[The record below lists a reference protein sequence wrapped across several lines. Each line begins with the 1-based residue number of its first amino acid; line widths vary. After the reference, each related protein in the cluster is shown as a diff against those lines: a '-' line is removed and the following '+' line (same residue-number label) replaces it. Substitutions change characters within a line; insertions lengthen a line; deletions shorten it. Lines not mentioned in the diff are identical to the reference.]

1 MAQAKAQRQEWAW
14 CVEPKSGVWL
24 ERRVVG
30 LRLGADHT
38 GLYGPWC
45 RNLCKARGKPL
56 CLVTQLFP
64 TLCNPVDCSPPGS
77 SVHGDSPGKNAGVGC
92 HAFFQAIFSTQVS
105 NQGLLCLLH
114 WQMGSLPLCH
124 LGSPHMVLCETE
136 RSRCWTVY
144 WCQIS
149 VGGVLE
155 VGSHKVRPYFPGL
168 FWKKKIT
175 SSFQVLWKAVLPG
188 QENRDWG
195 MWGLGRGEWKFLFP
209 GLCEI

>member
-64 TLCNPVDCSPPGS
+64 TLCNPVDCTPLGS
-77 SVHGDSPGKNAGVGC
+77 YVHGDSPGKNAGVGC
-92 HAFFQAIFSTQVS
+92 HAFLHGILPIQGS
-105 NQGLLCLLH
+105 NPG
-114 WQMGSLPLCH
+114 LPLCRRS
-124 LGSPHMVLCETE
+124 LPCPRYQGSL
-136 RSRCWTVY
+136 RK
-144 WCQIS
+144 I
-149 VGGVLE
+149 
-155 VGSHKVRPYFPGL
+155 VRRYP
-168 FWKKKIT
+168 T
-175 SSFQVLWKAVLPG
+175 
-188 QENRDWG
+188 RD
-195 MWGLGRGEWKFLFP
+195 GEDPFTF
-209 GLCEI
+209 